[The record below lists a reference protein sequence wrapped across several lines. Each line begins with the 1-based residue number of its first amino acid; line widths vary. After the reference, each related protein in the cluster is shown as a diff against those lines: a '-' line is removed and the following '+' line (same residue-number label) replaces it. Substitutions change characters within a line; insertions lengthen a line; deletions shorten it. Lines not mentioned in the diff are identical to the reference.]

1 MSRFVVAAR
10 SDGRGGFRPFGSYGA
25 SQAGATVSI
34 GDVRYKVGVDGRVNI
49 PKAVME
55 QYGVRGDDGRMRVN
69 VEFATQKGIDG
80 WKDVAAVISRPSVL
94 DKNSATGALSGR
106 ISVSD
111 PTFAALEPFDSG
123 DYTWSP

>member
-1 MSRFVVAAR
+1 MARFVVSAR

-34 GDVRYKVGVDGRVNI
+34 GDNRYKVGVDGRVNI
-49 PKAVME
+49 PKSIME

-69 VEFATQKGIDG
+69 VEFATQAGADG
-80 WKDVAAVISRPSVL
+80 WSEVGAVISRPSIL
-94 DKNSATGALSGR
+94 DKNSATGALAGR

-111 PTFAALEPFDSG
+111 PTFSALEPYDSG
-123 DYTWSP
+123 DYNWSP